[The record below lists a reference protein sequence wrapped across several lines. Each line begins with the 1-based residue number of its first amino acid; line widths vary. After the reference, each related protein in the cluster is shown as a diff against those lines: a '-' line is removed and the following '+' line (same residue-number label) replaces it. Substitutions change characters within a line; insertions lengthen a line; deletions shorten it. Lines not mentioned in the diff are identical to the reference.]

1 MTAVGIRERKKIDT
15 RARILAAAGSLFAR
29 HGIEGVTVEQ
39 IAAAAGV
46 GKGTVY
52 NYFAAKEDIAGAL
65 LIELDRDAL
74 ETMALLPADGMSA
87 EDALDT
93 AAWSLLEHKSGHREF
108 VRAFLA
114 RTLAPGALTHDQLAL
129 QAMLDE
135 ALGGLFKRLL
145 ARSGTSPRH
154 SIPDLIMSFK
164 TMHFGLSA
172 IWALEG
178 PPFATARQLT
188 RRHMTFL
195 AKGLEP

>member
-1 MTAVGIRERKKIDT
+1 MTVVGIRERKKIDT
-15 RARILAAAGSLFAR
+15 RGRILDAACALFEL

-39 IAAAAGV
+39 IAAAADV
-46 GKGTVY
+46 GKGTIY
-52 NYFAAKEDIAGAL
+52 NYFSAKEDIAGAL

-74 ETMALLPADGMSA
+74 ETMTLLPTDGMSA

-93 AAWSLLEHKSGHREF
+93 AAWSLLERKSDYREF

-114 RTLAPGALTHDQLAL
+114 RTLGPGTFAQDQIAFQAL
-129 QAMLDE
+129 LDA
-135 ALGGLFKRLL
+135 ALGGLFERLL
-145 ARSGTSPRH
+145 ARTGASATL

-164 TMHFGLSA
+164 TMHFGISA

-188 RRHMTFL
+188 RRHMALL